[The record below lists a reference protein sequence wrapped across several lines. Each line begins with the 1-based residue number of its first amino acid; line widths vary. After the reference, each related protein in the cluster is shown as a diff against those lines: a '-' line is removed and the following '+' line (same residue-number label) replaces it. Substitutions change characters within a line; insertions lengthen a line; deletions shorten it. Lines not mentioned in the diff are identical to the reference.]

1 MNTGLYENT
10 DRGTQWSVNRSITYP
25 FNYENSLYNS
35 YFNEQEENNR
45 YRAGPNLLTHDL
57 SYHQNYCQLD
67 SFHESTTSSENG
79 QISGNDET
87 VRNYTENHSSV
98 LSTHRNTN
106 SDDELQRM
114 NASIP
119 SIRNGRNI
127 FAEVLLR
134 NTYSENDNNVSTD
147 LITGN
152 TNDRFLQNPKTIS
165 NTSDISS
172 NSSCSS
178 SPADLSAMNGDPNG
192 KSTVIRY
199 LNEGS
204 FNSASHLKYYSDNA
218 QPGSNATFLQ
228 NQTDVSNSNNLNN
241 EQNGSSTGSPYTSVI
256 VDAQQYQH
264 FASNA
269 YVQ

>member
-1 MNTGLYENT
+1 LNAGLYE

-35 YFNEQEENNR
+35 YFNEHEENNR
-45 YRAGPNLLTHDL
+45 YRAGPTLLTHDL

-106 SDDELQRM
+106 SDEEMQRI

-119 SIRNGRNI
+119 SLRNGRNI

-147 LITGN
+147 LIAGN
-152 TNDRFLQNPKTIS
+152 TNDHFLQNPKTIS

-204 FNSASHLKYYSDNA
+204 FSQLKYYSDNT
-218 QPGSNATFLQ
+218 QSGSTTTFLQ
-228 NQTDVSNSNNLNN
+228 NQTDVSNSANLNN
-241 EQNGSSTGSPYTSVI
+241 EQNASSTGSPYTSVI

-264 FASNA
+264 FASNT